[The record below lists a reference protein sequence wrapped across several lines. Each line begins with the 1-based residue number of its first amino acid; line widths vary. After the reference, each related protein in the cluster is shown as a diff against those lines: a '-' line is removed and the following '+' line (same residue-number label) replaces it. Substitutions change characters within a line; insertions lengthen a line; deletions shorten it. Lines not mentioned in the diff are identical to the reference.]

1 MKEPPTPTLMLRT
14 NSLAFRIVAFAA
26 VWSVLGL
33 ILGSIALSSIFRRSV
48 EASFDNRLF
57 ADMEGVVAVAEL
69 DCAGTLTIPDPLI
82 ATRFMTAFSGSYWQ
96 IASVELAEGR
106 PAQTMRSYS
115 LRDKTLTLD
124 PWPKPQ
130 GVREG
135 FAVGPNKENL
145 RYVERVITLPA
156 SDAEDENPKCTG
168 NKSYRFAVAGNLA
181 PVERDIAAFDNTL
194 MLSAL
199 GLAVALLGAMVLQ
212 VRWGLAP
219 LDEVSRSL
227 AAIREG
233 RASKLEGQFPVEI
246 QPLADELNAL
256 VAHNEEVVA
265 RARTHVSNLAHF
277 LKTPLSVI
285 ANEVHGQP
293 GAIADTVARQV
304 QVMRRQVDHYLA
316 RARTVASAKVIG
328 ARTEV
333 APVLTDLTRALSKI
347 YAPRGIRIERQGGD
361 GLSFRGDRSDFEE
374 MVGNLLDNACKW
386 AEGEVTL
393 TAASA
398 ERGRLKVTVADDGPG
413 LTGEQAARVIERG
426 ERLDESKPGSGL
438 GLGIVKEIASLYG
451 GTLTLGRAEAGGLA
465 AVLDLPAVE
474 RSAS

>member
-1 MKEPPTPTLMLRT
+1 MPRT

-33 ILGSIALSSIFRRSV
+33 ILGSIALASVFRRSV
-48 EASFDNRLF
+48 ENSFDNRLA
-57 ADMEGVVAVAEL
+57 ADMEGVVAIAEL
-69 DCAGTLTIPDPLI
+69 DCAGTLTMPEPLI
-82 ATRFMTAFSGSYWQ
+82 ASRFNRAFSGSYWQ
-96 IASVELAEGR
+96 AVSLEQHEGK

-115 LRDKTLTLD
+115 LRDETLAIGD
-124 PWPKPQ
+124 WQAPK
-130 GVREG
+130 GTRTG
-135 FAVGPNKENL
+135 FVGGPNKQHL
-145 RYVERVITLPA
+145 RYVERVFTFPA
-156 SDAEDENPKCTG
+156 AEAEDEATKCVG
-168 NKSYRFAVAGNLA
+168 NRSYRIAVAGNLA
-181 PVERDIAAFDNTL
+181 PVEADIASFENTL
-194 MLSAL
+194 ALSAL
-199 GLAVALLGAMVLQ
+199 GLAVALIGAMVLQ

-219 LDEVSRSL
+219 LDEVSTSL

-233 RASKLEGQFPVEI
+233 RAAKLEGQFPVEI

-285 ANEVHGQP
+285 ANEVHGAS
-293 GAIADTVARQV
+293 GAMAESVARQV

-328 ARTEV
+328 ARTEA
-333 APVLTDLTRALSKI
+333 APVINDLTRALSKI
-347 YAPRGIRIERQGGD
+347 YAPRGIRIERECPE

-386 AEGEVTL
+386 ADGEVTV
-393 TAASA
+393 TVASGH
-398 ERGRLKVTVADDGPG
+398 RGRLSVVVADDGPG
-413 LTGEQAARVIERG
+413 LTGEQATRVIERG

-451 GTLTLGRAEAGGLA
+451 GTLTLGRAEAGGLSA
-465 AVLDLPAVE
+465 MLDLPAVE
-474 RSAS
+474 RAA